1 MIGKNFYKDKG
12 YHWNENDEIIVCSEG
27 EHTLFTI
34 FRSDHKEELINAYKA
49 GLAAGMNQGRKQG
62 VRDFIG
68 MLGLRI
74 R

>member
-12 YHWNENDEIIVCSEG
+12 YQWDETDEIIVCSDG
-27 EHTLFTI
+27 EHTLFTV
-34 FRSDHKEELINAYKA
+34 FRSDYKEELINVYKA
-49 GLAAGMNQGRKQG
+49 GLTKGLNEGRKQG

>member
-1 MIGKNFYKDKG
+1 MIGKNFYKNKG
-12 YHWNENDEIIVCSEG
+12 YHWVENDEIIMCSDG

-34 FRSDHKEELINAYKA
+34 FRSDNKEELVNAYKA
-49 GLAAGMNQGRKQG
+49 GLTAGMNQGRKQG